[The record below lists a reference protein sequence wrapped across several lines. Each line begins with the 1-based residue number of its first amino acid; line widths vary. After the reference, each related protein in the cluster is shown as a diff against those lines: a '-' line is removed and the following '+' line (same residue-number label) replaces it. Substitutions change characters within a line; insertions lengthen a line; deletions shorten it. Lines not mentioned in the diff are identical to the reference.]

1 MQPLVSELLG
11 FQYLFVPAPQKEE
24 PRTLLL
30 LHGTGGNEQQ
40 LLPLAQ
46 ELDSSANLLS
56 VRGKVLENGM
66 PRFFRRFAEG
76 VFDEE
81 DIRLRAQELAQFLK
95 QATEAHGLDPQKVF
109 AVGFSNGANIAAAL
123 LLLHSE
129 ALAGAVLFRAMVP
142 LVPSEVAPLHAK
154 PILLLAG
161 QRDPIVPAEN
171 VAQLAE
177 MFRQAG
183 AEVTLKTLR
192 AGHGL
197 TQEDVEFAQEWL
209 TVENQKE

>member
-1 MQPLVSELLG
+1 VSSQADG
-11 FQYLFVPAPQKEE
+11 FHHIFIFAPQSGEAH
-24 PRTLLL
+24 TLLL

-40 LLPLAQ
+40 LLPLGQA
-46 ELDSSANLLS
+46 LASSANLLS

-76 VFDEE
+76 IFDEE
-81 DIRLRAQELAQFLK
+81 DIRLRAEELARFLK
-95 QATEAHGLDPQKVF
+95 QATAEYGLNPEKVF

-123 LLLHSE
+123 LLLHTE

-142 LVPSEVAPLHAK
+142 LVPAEVASLHGK

-161 QRDPIVPAEN
+161 QRDPIVPPEN

-177 MFRQAG
+177 MFVQAG

-192 AGHGL
+192 TGHGL
-197 TQEDVEFAQEWL
+197 TQEDVDFAQAWL
-209 TVENQKE
+209 AVESQKE

>member
-1 MQPLVSELLG
+1 MPSKIFG
-11 FQYLFVPAPQKEE
+11 FQHIFVSAPQAREA
-24 PRTLLL
+24 RTLLL

-46 ELDSSANLLS
+46 GLDSSANLLS

-76 VFDEE
+76 IFDEE
-81 DIRLRAQELAQFLK
+81 DIRLQALELAQFLM
-95 QATEAHGLDPQKVF
+95 QAIEEYGLNAQKVF

-123 LLLHSE
+123 LLLHPE
-129 ALAGAVLFRAMVP
+129 VLAGAVLFRAMVP
-142 LVPSEVAPLHAK
+142 LVPTEVASLHTK

-171 VAQLAE
+171 VAQLAK
-177 MFRQAG
+177 MFTQAD
-183 AEVTLKTLR
+183 AEVTLKTLQT
-192 AGHGL
+192 GHGL
-197 TQEDVEFAQEWL
+197 TQEDVDFAREWL
-209 TVENQKE
+209 AEETQRE